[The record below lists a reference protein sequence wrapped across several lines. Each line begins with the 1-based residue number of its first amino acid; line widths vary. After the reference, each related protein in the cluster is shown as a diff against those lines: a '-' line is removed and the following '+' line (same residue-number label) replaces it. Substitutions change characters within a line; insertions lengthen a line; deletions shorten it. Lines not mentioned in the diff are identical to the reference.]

1 LEKIRT
7 QKKPPVGKPSA
18 IPVNSDFKKVEDL
31 FFKETPMKKFTTKKF
46 DLNE

>member
-1 LEKIRT
+1 LEKIRQ

-18 IPVNSDFKKVEDL
+18 IPVNVDFKKVEIPL
-31 FFKETPMKKFTTKKF
+31 FMATPMKKFTTKKF